1 MLRKIDCKNE
11 KKKKKNNFIL
21 FLIIFVAKN
30 LHQTNNAREDL
41 GHSI

>member
-11 KKKKKNNFIL
+11 KKKKNYFIL